1 MALIN
6 VTLFTGIVTLLYLS
20 SLVFFALLRIT
31 TGVSIRGLGYF
42 SLQHITYTPK
52 KGLKVDIGRVSL
64 VFHRP
69 TLTQP
74 TWVTLQLTELK
85 FTVDPVLLGNS
96 SSNSKPKTKSI
107 GTARKDLFN
116 ACQDGAHGHPIV
128 DARKSS
134 QSKLSRQLDQFK
146 EGSKRVYRRIHLL
159 WMLDITTLNTSVD
172 FVGIGNIQVASLIL
186 AVSTHRKVPVAVQSS
201 GREKRSF
208 DPQAAEW
215 ILRTKNVLLHVEGNE
230 SVKVFDTL
238 SLILRGI
245 LHTDCG
251 NLQDISVAIK
261 VEQLHIPLHEISIF
275 MIRTKDALAVAKS
288 TSSLAEGLSSVDVDA
303 EPTLPGSRTPSGKK
317 ANEREEE
324 PVFILRSVQE
334 VQLAMFQ
341 NVQEIQLA
349 MSFVR
354 ISTAITTLPRQ
365 TRTHLLNIGIQ
376 DFGVDIH
383 RLDQS
388 SPSHRMYFPPED
400 PAHQALVTA
409 VSISAS
415 LDIENNASSAKIVYI
430 PMFTATVRT
439 TLPSKIRTFT
449 KDRDIVE
456 HSTNLLFADFVV
468 TSPSVDLEPPSLL
481 RLLTIFQQRAKSPTS
496 SKSVHLRSQLIFE
509 LLPTTS
515 IKLSIHEPVLRF
527 ILPVDDTL
535 NKSENY
541 NMVVSV
547 ISSVSITVE
556 SSHAL
561 TGNLYL
567 LTSDLHILSH
577 RAYYQAQSGIKHDIA
592 TTKSLE
598 VKFEL
603 SAATDVVV
611 LVSGVLISFSA
622 LIVREEVSHAI
633 CNIVRQFRL
642 KLQPGKLSASSS
654 LESPVFLRRLP
665 TWLQKF
671 RFEIFKCSLKSA
683 GSDISI
689 SNRTRGLAL
698 YLDNL
703 IAEYSAKEMS
713 ETRLVPSRLEIIA
726 ASCSKNAIAQAG
738 HSTSAYVEP
747 IELASASSDGRK
759 LTILVKSL
767 AGFIIESVDQ
777 IESEPFLSLPRLKID
792 LNTSHDLQGAI
803 FNIHSTVGLLYLHF
817 SLLRLYS
824 VGIAGYVLRDS
835 LLGPPLS
842 DNAAGFHESART
854 GQRHDVVRKSSTID
868 FVSLNVVAA
877 LVRIKTTLP
886 VDPPMLLQI
895 YEVATGYHRQSAP
908 FLRAKSI
915 RLHAKI
921 HPIMRAWAH
930 LLSVHAIFVNLCPS
944 SQSTT
949 AGIVEEDTVN
959 ISTDSIHLYVPY
971 DLQMFTI
978 FDNTINTAKAATQL
992 QHKLRAQNNDFV
1004 LKKGPE
1010 GPKSIFPMCLRSK
1023 ILTLEFEDDP
1033 FEWKLG
1039 AIYRTGLIEH
1049 RQRLAQEDIF
1059 NAKLKIL
1066 KEELQPDRSSR
1077 FQAQSHQSSYRNGN
1091 TEDNGRRAKSHD
1103 SYTRK
1108 PSPYR
1113 PIYGLESKK
1122 LQYHQ
1127 DGICA
1132 LSGSSSIKT
1141 QEAWQK
1147 LQEHNTYSWKQRIDR
1162 VLSFGKNTTEN
1173 IRHEESSDDID
1184 EGERIIEIPD
1194 RPGLMTMT
1202 IDDLHFRVGQPLF
1215 KLSELPRFLYD
1226 FGKGMPLDTQYALL
1240 IPMHIRLDMGE
1251 TCIKLRDYPLKLL
1264 HIPAVIAGK
1273 NLPSWTLETD
1283 LVIAEEFRDEQSI
1296 RHIIVDVVP
1305 DNQHSPEVSGFT
1317 IDVRRTVSPVKTFS
1331 KLAIDINTGL
1341 PTRVSWGTSYGPV
1354 IQDVMMVLEGFTKP
1368 EIDPSDG
1375 IGFWD
1380 KIRLMFHSRVFVN
1393 WIGGGDF
1400 QVLLKGELRSKNL
1413 HRHF

>member
-1 MALIN
+1 MN

-20 SLVFFALLRIT
+20 SFVFFAILRIT
-31 TGVSIRGLGYF
+31 TGVSIQRIGYF
-42 SLQHITYTPK
+42 GLQHITYIPK

-69 TLTQP
+69 TLIQP

-85 FTVDPVLLGNS
+85 FTIDPVLLCNS
-96 SSNSKPKTKSI
+96 SSNNKPKTKSI
-107 GTARKDLFN
+107 GRAREDVSN
-116 ACQDGAHGHPIV
+116 ARQDGAHGHPIV

-134 QSKLSRQLDQFK
+134 QSKLSRQLDQLK
-146 EGSKRVYRRIHLL
+146 EGSKRVHERIHLL
-159 WMLDITTLNTSVD
+159 CMLDITALNTSVD
-172 FVGIGNIQVASLIL
+172 VVGIGNIQVASLMV
-186 AVSTHRKVPVAVQSS
+186 AVSTHRKVSSAVQFS
-201 GREKRSF
+201 GREKSSF
-208 DPQAAEW
+208 GPQAAEW
-215 ILRTKNVLLHVEGNE
+215 ILRMKTVLLHVGGNE
-230 SVKVFDTL
+230 NVEVFDTL
-238 SLILRGI
+238 SIVLRGI
-245 LHTDCG
+245 VHTDCE

-261 VEQLHIPLHEISIF
+261 VGRLHIPLHEISIF

-288 TSSLAEGLSSVDVDA
+288 ASSLVEGVSSVDVDA
-303 EPTLPGSRTPSGKK
+303 EPALPGSRTPSSMK
-317 ANEREEE
+317 ANEKEEE
-324 PVFILRSVQE
+324 PGFILRSVQE

-354 ISTAITTLPRQ
+354 ISKAITTLPRE

-388 SPSHRMYFPPED
+388 SPAHRMYFSPED
-400 PAHQALVTA
+400 PAHLALVTA
-409 VSISAS
+409 VSISVS
-415 LDIENNASSAKIVYI
+415 LDIDNNASSHKIVYI
-430 PMFTATVRT
+430 PMSTATVRT

-449 KDRDIVE
+449 KDRDIAE
-456 HSTNLLFADFVV
+456 RSTNLLFADFVV

-496 SKSVHLRSQLIFE
+496 SESVHLRSQLIFG

-527 ILPVDDTL
+527 VLPVDDTL
-535 NKSENY
+535 NRSKNY

-561 TGNLYL
+561 TGDLYL

-577 RAYYQAQSGIKHDIA
+577 RAYYQTQSGIKHDIA

-603 SAATDVVV
+603 SAATDMVV
-611 LVSGVLISFSA
+611 LVSGVLTSFST
-622 LIVREEVSHAI
+622 LIVREEVSRAI

-654 LESPVFLRRLP
+654 LESPVFLRKLP
-665 TWLQKF
+665 MWLQKF
-671 RFEIFKCSLKSA
+671 RFEIFKCSLKTA

-703 IAEYSAKEMS
+703 VAEYSAKEIS
-713 ETRLVPSRLEIIA
+713 ETRLVPSRLETSA
-726 ASCSKNAIAQAG
+726 VSCSKSAMAQAG
-738 HSTSAYVEP
+738 HSTSAYVEST
-747 IELASASSDGRK
+747 ELVPASSDGRK

-777 IESEPFLSLPRLKID
+777 IESEPFLSLPRLRID
-792 LNTSHDLQGAI
+792 LSTSHDLQGAMFHI
-803 FNIHSTVGLLYLHF
+803 DSTVSSLYLHF

-824 VGIAGYVLRDS
+824 VGIAGCVLRDS

-842 DNAAGFHESART
+842 DNAAGLHESART
-854 GQRHDVVRKSSTID
+854 GQRHDVVRKSSTVD
-868 FVSLNVVAA
+868 FVSLNVVAT
-877 LVRIKTTLP
+877 LVRIKATMP

-930 LLSVHAIFVNLCPS
+930 LLSMQAFFVDLCHS
-944 SQSTT
+944 SRSTT
-949 AGIVEEDTVN
+949 AGIVEEDTIN

-971 DLQMFTI
+971 NLQMFRI

-992 QHKLRAQNNDFV
+992 QHRLRARNNDYV

-1010 GPKSIFPMCLRSK
+1010 GPKSISRISLRSK
-1023 ILTLEFEDDP
+1023 TLTLELEDDP

-1049 RQRLAQEDIF
+1049 RQRLAREAIF

-1066 KEELQPDRSSR
+1066 KQELQPDSSSR
-1077 FQAQSHQSSYRNGN
+1077 FQTQSHQSSYRNGN
-1091 TEDNGRRAKSHD
+1091 IENNGRRAKSHD

-1108 PSPYR
+1108 PSPSR
-1113 PIYGLESKK
+1113 LIYGLESKK
-1122 LQYHQ
+1122 LRYHQ

-1132 LSGSSSIKT
+1132 LSSSSSINA
-1141 QEAWQK
+1141 QEAWQR

-1162 VLSFGKNTTEN
+1162 VLSFGKNTTES
-1173 IRHEESSDDID
+1173 IRREESSHGID
-1184 EGERIIEIPD
+1184 EGERILEIPD

-1202 IDDLHFRVGQPLF
+1202 IDDLHCRVGQPSF

-1226 FGKGMPLDTQYALL
+1226 VGKGMPLDTQYALL

-1264 HIPAVIAGK
+1264 HIPAAIAGK
-1273 NLPSWTLETD
+1273 PLPSWSLETD

-1296 RHIIVDVVP
+1296 RHIIVDIVP

-1331 KLAIDINTGL
+1331 KLTIDINAGL

-1380 KIRLMFHSRVFVN
+1380 KVRLMFHSRVSVN
-1393 WIGGGDF
+1393 WKGGGDF
-1400 QVLLKGELRSKNL
+1400 QVLLKG
-1413 HRHF
+1413 